1 MPVPLRVFVDVTAAA
16 LAARLTAEAV
26 RAGWIVVATAADAD
40 FGLRAGDRLPRAA
53 APPAW
58 DDDTDVPHE
67 ALTPREHDVLTLL
80 AEGAGNRA
88 IAERLGISD
97 HTVKFHLTAIFG
109 KLGVTT
115 RTESPALVGQVEV
128 MLRRAPASGVIGAAR
143 AMIAR
148 VDSTPTLGTITVP
161 TLVLVGD
168 EDTLTPVTDA
178 IALAA
183 AIPGARL
190 VTVPGAG
197 HLAPL
202 EQPAVVNAAI
212 AEFLDVA
219 VRG

>member
-40 FGLRAGDRLPRAA
+40 IVLRAGD
-53 APPAW
+53 PPAW

-97 HTVKFHLTAIFG
+97 HTVKFHLSAIFG

-115 RTESPALVGQVEV
+115 RTAAV
-128 MLRRAPASGVIGAAR
+128 RRALR
-143 AMIAR
+143 
-148 VDSTPTLGTITVP
+148 LGWI
-161 TLVLVGD
+161 
-168 EDTLTPVTDA
+168 DA
-178 IALAA
+178 
-183 AIPGARL
+183 
-190 VTVPGAG
+190 
-197 HLAPL
+197 
-202 EQPAVVNAAI
+202 
-212 AEFLDVA
+212 
-219 VRG
+219 